1 MRRMLL
7 VALVLVG
14 IGGCRRTAGG
24 VEPGTLTSQLA
35 VQQFIDAA
43 KAQDLQ
49 ALSAVWGNAEG
60 PVRDRAERREL
71 EQRLL
76 LIVCHLRHDESRIG
90 PPEPGEGGRVQ
101 YRVELTQGTLK
112 AAPLFKTI
120 KSTRT
125 GRWFVEDFEFAS
137 TRAFCST
144 NRSAP
149 PA

>member
-1 MRRMLL
+1 LRRMLL
-7 VALVLVG
+7 VGLMLVG
-14 IGGCRRTAGG
+14 IGGCRRAAGSM
-24 VEPGTLTSQLA
+24 EAGTLTSQLA
-35 VQQFIDAA
+35 VQQFVDAA

-60 PVRDRAERREL
+60 PVRDRADRRQL

-76 LIVCHLRHDESRIG
+76 LMVCHLRHDESRIG

-112 AAPLFKTI
+112 ASPWFKTI
-120 KSTRT
+120 KSTQS
-125 GRWFVEDFEFAS
+125 GRWFVEDFEFAA
-137 TRAFCST
+137 TRSFCST
-144 NRSAP
+144 SRSAP

>member
-7 VALVLVG
+7 VGLMLVG
-14 IGGCRRTAGG
+14 IGGCRRATGG
-24 VEPGTLTSQLA
+24 MEAGTLTSQLA

-60 PVRDRAERREL
+60 PVRDRVDRRQL

-76 LIVCHLRHDESRIG
+76 LMVCHLRHDESRIG
-90 PPEPGEGGRVQ
+90 PAEPGEGGRVQ
-101 YRVELTQGTLK
+101 YRVELKQGALT
-112 AAPLFKTI
+112 ATPWFKTI
-120 KSTRT
+120 KSTQS
-125 GRWFVEDFEFAS
+125 GRWFVEDFEFAA
-137 TRAFCST
+137 TRSFCST
-144 NRSAP
+144 QRSAP